1 MKISVSTTLPAGTCA
16 EINISEIKDFSEIKE
31 WFVKWDA
38 FHYTLDG
45 EKWMK
50 IELDS
55 YVTEEAIDWKLPI
68 SVEVRDP
75 KTCEVLATDRE

>member
-31 WFVKWDA
+31 WFVKWDV

-45 EKWMK
+45 EKWME

-55 YVTEEAIDWKLPI
+55 DATEAIDWKRPI

-75 KTCEVLATDRE
+75 KTYEVLATDRE

>member
-1 MKISVSTTLPAGTCA
+1 MKISVSTTLSAGTCA

-31 WFVKWDA
+31 WFVKWDV

-45 EKWMK
+45 EKWME
-50 IELDS
+50 IELGSDAM
-55 YVTEEAIDWKLPI
+55 EAIDWKRPI

-75 KTCEVLATDRE
+75 KTYEVLATDEE